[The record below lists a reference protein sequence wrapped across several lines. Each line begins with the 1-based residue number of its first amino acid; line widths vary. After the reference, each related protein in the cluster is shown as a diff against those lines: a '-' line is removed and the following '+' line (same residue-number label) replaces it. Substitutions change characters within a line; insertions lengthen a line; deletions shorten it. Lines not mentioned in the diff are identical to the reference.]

1 MTDES
6 VVQSV
11 EQGKKKKDVDSVISV
26 NGASGLSVHYAKCCS
41 PVPGDEIIGF
51 VTRGRGITIHRT
63 DCVNIMN
70 IPDVEKN
77 RLIEITWDGS
87 EKSDQNYLVN
97 ITIYCKN
104 RKGILVDVSR
114 VFTENNLDIVNLET
128 RKTKDECHGNCE
140 GAARLPTAGS
150 PHPARAGEAASP
162 LTHLP

>member
-1 MTDES
+1 M
-6 VVQSV
+6 
-11 EQGKKKKDVDSVISV
+11 
-26 NGASGLSVHYAKCCS
+26 
-41 PVPGDEIIGF
+41 PGDEIIGF

-70 IPDVEKN
+70 IPDVEKD

-87 EKSDQNYLVN
+87 EKSEQNYLVS

-128 RKTKDECHGNCE
+128 RKTKDEHATIIVSFEINDKTE
-140 GAARLPTAGS
+140 LTAIVS
-150 PHPARAGEAASP
+150 KLRNVNDVIDVVRA
-162 LTHLP
+162 